1 MGKIFASISWVFSI
15 LVNFRSVLQRD
26 HGGRGPWW
34 SWLRFDKFPWQ
45 VGCCCSYCLR
55 GWWNIPKLSQPNLD
69 PRPPWSPCMS
79 NYQSA
84 PANLIGPHLHSIEFI
99 SGPNVLI
106 SYDMKYLEQKL
117 NQISHFIDQAQSTNS
132 AKKWENL
139 DFYVLFGLFLL
150 RSQK

>member
-1 MGKIFASISWVFSI
+1 MI
-15 LVNFRSVLQRD
+15 
-26 HGGRGPWW
+26 
-34 SWLRFDKFPWQ
+34 
-45 VGCCCSYCLR
+45 
-55 GWWNIPKLSQPNLD
+55 
-69 PRPPWSPCMS
+69 MS
-79 NYQSA
+79 NYQSG
-84 PANLIGPHLHSIEFI
+84 PALIGPHLHSIEFI

-106 SYDMKYLEQKL
+106 SYDIKYLEQKL